1 MNTPSTALSA
11 PEDSLR
17 AGDPQQALK
26 QLQDLIR
33 GKPGDAKLRVFL
45 FQLLCV
51 MGQWPRALTQL
62 NVAGELDPLTLP
74 MVQTY
79 REAIQCE
86 ALRADIFAG
95 KRAPLIFGEPQ
106 PWLAQLIDALQ
117 HDATDPARAAAARA
131 QALEAAPASSGNIDG
146 APFAWLSD
154 ADQRLGPVLEAIVNG
169 RYFWIPFCRIARIEL
184 EAPSD
189 LRDAV
194 WTAASFTWSNGAQT
208 VGLIPTR
215 YNGTVA
221 SGEHAL
227 LLARRTEWI
236 ASGEGDA
243 GLGQRML
250 ASDAGE
256 YSLMDTR
263 LIEFDVALA
272 AGSDTDTASDTGD
285 AHEPQANG

>member
-1 MNTPSTALSA
+1 MDA
-11 PEDSLR
+11 
-17 AGDPQQALK
+17 QQ
-26 QLQDLIR
+26 LIR
-33 GKPGDAKLRVFL
+33 DGNLTGALDALQGAVRKNASDVKLRVFL
-45 FQLLCV
+45 FQLLAV

-86 ALRADIFAG
+86 ALRADIFGG

-117 HDATDPARAAAARA
+117 HDATEPGRAAAARA
-131 QALEAAPASSGNIDG
+131 QALEAAPGSSGNIDG
-146 APFAWLSD
+146 VPFAWLSD

-184 EAPSD
+184 EAPGD

-221 SGEHAL
+221 TGDDAL
-227 LLARRTEWI
+227 LLARRTEWV
-236 ASGEGDA
+236 ANGPHGDA
-243 GLGQRML
+243 GIGQRML

-256 YSLMDTR
+256 YALMDTR
-263 LIEFDVALA
+263 VIAFDVALEA
-272 AGSDTDTASDTGD
+272 EHHREQTHHG
-285 AHEPQANG
+285 